1 VEFTTYIRP
10 DETPPLHIGR
20 NSESLRP
27 NDCAANSRKKL
38 SLGRKFRK
46 RRWYQRSQE
55 QAMLKFHLAQ
65 KPYDSDLTGQST
77 KMKLQPETT
86 SPFIVF

>member
-1 VEFTTYIRP
+1 VEFTISIRP
-10 DETPPLHIGR
+10 DETLLLHTGR
-20 NSESLRP
+20 NSESLKP

-38 SLGRKFRK
+38 SLERKFWK

-65 KPYDSDLTGQST
+65 KPYDSDLAGQST
-77 KMKLQPETT
+77 KKKLQPETT